1 VKVLLNELTEI
12 VGVLPEPPLV
22 LVPLPE
28 PDDPDEP
35 DVAAELLELLLLELP
50 QAATARQAQIAAT
63 TRKSLLLSKCTT
75 SSVLS
80 LGGPR

>member
-1 VKVLLNELTEI
+1 VKVLLNEFTEI
-12 VGVLPEPPLV
+12 DALPPDPPLV
-22 LVPLPE
+22 LVPLPVE
-28 PDDPDEP
+28 LALPLLPDEP
-35 DVAAELLELLLLELP
+35 PDELLELLLELP

-80 LGGPR
+80 